1 MTLMEPNS
9 LIFLNFKVVQW
20 PFVFLQNTPD
30 DPFLN
35 QNHWIALNARFSF
48 TADPQLTTPLP
59 HSPPRMR
66 SQTLPFLLKKNENYL
81 KIIKVPLHGHKTFGA
96 THTIQY
102 HCIKYCSQCRR
113 GYYNGLNRA
122 APPEKVTFFRLQVHE
137 REGSF
142 FIVEVYERDICH
154 FSQLKDQNEISHR
167 CTLWM

>member
-1 MTLMEPNS
+1 MEPNS
-9 LIFLNFKVVQW
+9 LIFLTLISKLQVVQW

-30 DPFLN
+30 DSFLN
-35 QNHWIALNARFSF
+35 KNHWIALNARFSL
-48 TADPQLTTPLP
+48 TADLQLTTP
-59 HSPPRMR
+59 HPPLRMR

-81 KIIKVPLHGHKTFGA
+81 NLIKVPLNGHKTFGA

-113 GYYNGLNRA
+113 GYYNGLNRE

-137 REGSF
+137 REGSL

-167 CTLWM
+167 RILWM